1 MFPKSLIILTFQT
14 AAMGLWWQKLQLLC
28 RGLHRSEVVVLAGRQ
43 TQGTVQVSG
52 ALTNIVPEYT
62 SEIW

>member
-1 MFPKSLIILTFQT
+1 MFPKSLIILAFQT

-28 RGLHRSEVVVLAGRQ
+28 WGLHRSEVVVLAGRQ

-62 SEIW
+62 SEIG

>member
-1 MFPKSLIILTFQT
+1 MFPKSLIILAFQT
-14 AAMGLWWQKLQLLC
+14 TAMGLWWQKLQLLC